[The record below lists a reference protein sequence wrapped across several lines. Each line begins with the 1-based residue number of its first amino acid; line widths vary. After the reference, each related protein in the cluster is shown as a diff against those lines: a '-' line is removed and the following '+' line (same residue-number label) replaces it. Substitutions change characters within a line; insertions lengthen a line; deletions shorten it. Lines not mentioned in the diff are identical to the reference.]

1 INANYNVRVATKHSS
16 VIRMKPVSG
25 TFYEGDFD
33 DCFHPKIDSRDIH
46 HAVMRII
53 KWSHK
58 YELR

>member
-1 INANYNVRVATKHSS
+1 
-16 VIRMKPVSG
+16 MKPVFG

-33 DCFHPKIDSRDIH
+33 DCFHPKIDSRDTRYV
-46 HAVMRII
+46 VMLII